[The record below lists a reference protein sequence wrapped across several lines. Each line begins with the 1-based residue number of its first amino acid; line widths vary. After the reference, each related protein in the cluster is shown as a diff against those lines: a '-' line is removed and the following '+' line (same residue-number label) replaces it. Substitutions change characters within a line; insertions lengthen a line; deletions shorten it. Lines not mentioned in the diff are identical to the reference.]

1 MAGRL
6 DKPLPFCLFLRA
18 LALRERSENCRA
30 VPDPKSACSSKK
42 LDRPSNAA
50 ETIARRKLHASVS
63 LASQAGENKGQE
75 ELAHARFVLFP
86 RHPLTV
92 RRGKKGE

>member
-30 VPDPKSACSSKK
+30 VPDPKSACSGKK
-42 LDRPSNAA
+42 LDRQSNSTEA
-50 ETIARRKLHASVS
+50 IARRRPHASVS
-63 LASQAGENKGQE
+63 RASQAGENKGQGTR
-75 ELAHARFVLFP
+75 ARTLRFAPAPPVDGAS
-86 RHPLTV
+86 
-92 RRGKKGE
+92 GKKGE